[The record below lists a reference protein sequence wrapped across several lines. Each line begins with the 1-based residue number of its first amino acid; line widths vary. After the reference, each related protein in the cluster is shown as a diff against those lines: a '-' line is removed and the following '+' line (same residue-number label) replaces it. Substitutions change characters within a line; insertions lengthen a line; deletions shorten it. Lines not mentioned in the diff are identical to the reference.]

1 MIIYLVDYENV
12 GVSGLN
18 GLSKLDS
25 NAKLVIFYS
34 DNADKLTFGLHRRL
48 CESAARGACI
58 EYMRAD
64 VSSGKNALDFQL
76 ALYAGISLKEL
87 ENSYIFIVSKDKGYD
102 CLQKIVAKYSS
113 KLERVDDLTNYS
125 KLFLNPNTNL
135 METITDNSETSL
147 DKLSKVIFD
156 YISELDLC
164 GFDAKELSMNIAKI
178 YNTYKSKVSINS
190 NIQKL
195 VKNNVLHQNICKAIK
210 PLLKEKT

>member
-34 DNADKLTFGLHRRL
+34 DNADKLTFGLHKRL
-48 CESAARGACI
+48 CESNAAI

-64 VSSGKNALDFQL
+64 VSIGKNALDFQL
-76 ALYAGISLKEL
+76 ALYAGICLKEFQ
-87 ENSYIFIVSKDKGYD
+87 NSYIYIVSKDKGYD
-102 CLQKIVAKYSS
+102 CLQKIANKYNS

-125 KLFLNPNTNL
+125 KLFRDPSTNL
-135 METITDNSETSL
+135 IETLTDNGETSL
-147 DKLSKVIFD
+147 EKLSKVIFD

-164 GFDAKELSMNIAKI
+164 GFDAMELSMNIASI
-178 YNTYKSKVSINS
+178 YNTYKSKTSINS

>member
-12 GVSGLN
+12 GVSGFD

-25 NAKLVIFYS
+25 NVKLVIFYS
-34 DNADKLTFGLHRRL
+34 ANADKITFDLHRRL
-48 CESAARGACI
+48 CKSNAAI

-76 ALYAGISLKEL
+76 ALYAGICLKEL

-102 CLQKIVAKYSS
+102 CLQKIVAKYNS
-113 KLERVDDLTNYS
+113 KLKRVDNLTNYS
-125 KLFLNPNTNL
+125 KLFLDPSTNL
-135 METITDNSETSL
+135 IETITDNSETSL

-178 YNTYKSKVSINS
+178 YNTYKSKNAINS
-190 NIQKL
+190 NIHKL
-195 VKNNVLHQNICKAIK
+195 IKNNVLHQNICKAIK
-210 PLLKEKT
+210 PLLKDKT